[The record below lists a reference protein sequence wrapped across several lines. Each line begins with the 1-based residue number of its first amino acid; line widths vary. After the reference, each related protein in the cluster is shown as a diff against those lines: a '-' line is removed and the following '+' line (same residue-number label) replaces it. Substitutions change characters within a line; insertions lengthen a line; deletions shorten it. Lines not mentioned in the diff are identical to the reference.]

1 MPRACILHG
10 DFRVCLV
17 WEMLPASWV
26 NSIINR
32 HWHVTEEVA
41 HWINPLDSIIQ
52 KRKWLD
58 RRWCTNSFFKPNT
71 PSILGCW
78 LHLGF
83 VKLFSFAKTV
93 CNNNKLTEIMVG
105 DFLDDSRKSD
115 SDDSMS
121 HPCWRCSSGI
131 QAFVL
136 GHGWGVPSRACE
148 WQSSKIVTMICQDV
162 FVALRVSKQT
172 RDSEVL
178 LQCMENAR

>member
-1 MPRACILHG
+1 M
-10 DFRVCLV
+10 
-17 WEMLPASWV
+17 
-26 NSIINR
+26 
-32 HWHVTEEVA
+32 HVTEEVA
-41 HWINPLDSIIQ
+41 SAGSIHILDSIIQ

-58 RRWCTNSFFKPNT
+58 RRWCTNSFCKSNT
-71 PSILGCW
+71 PSILSYW

-105 DFLDDSRKSD
+105 DLLDDSPKSD

-136 GHGWGVPSRACE
+136 GHGWGVPPRACE
-148 WQSSKIVTMICQDV
+148 WQSSKIVTMIWQDV

-178 LQCMENAR
+178 LQYMENAR